1 MYKSNFRELT
11 VPVVSGLLR
20 EKNNLK
26 KTMIEFEATTKNTRK
41 SPVIFTQCSCLA
53 AVTDL
58 PSVVVGPCLLIQQ
71 PPLI

>member
-1 MYKSNFRELT
+1 MYKSNYRELT

-26 KTMIEFEATTKNTRK
+26 KTMIEFEATTKNARK
-41 SPVIFTQCSCLA
+41 LPVIFTRYSSWA

>member
-20 EKNNLK
+20 GKNNLK

-41 SPVIFTQCSCLA
+41 HPVIFTQCFCFA

-71 PPLI
+71 PP

>member
-11 VPVVSGLLR
+11 VPVVSGLFR

-41 SPVIFTQCSCLA
+41 LPVIFT
-53 AVTDL
+53 
-58 PSVVVGPCLLIQQ
+58 
-71 PPLI
+71 